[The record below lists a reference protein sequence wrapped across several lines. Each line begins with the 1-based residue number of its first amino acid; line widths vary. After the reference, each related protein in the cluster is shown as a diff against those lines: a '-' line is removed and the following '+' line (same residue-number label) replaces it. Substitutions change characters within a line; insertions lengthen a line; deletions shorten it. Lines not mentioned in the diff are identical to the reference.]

1 MSFDGMFTHAMVN
14 ELNQN
19 LSGGRISKIQQPFA
33 NELIL
38 TVRSNRKNRQLLLSA
53 HPNYARVQITDQPFA
68 NPAKPS
74 TFVMSL
80 RKYITSAIV
89 QDFRQLNNDRVVMID
104 LSAKNELGDI
114 HEYTL
119 IT

>member
-53 HPNYARVQITDQPFA
+53 HPNYARVYITDQPFA

-74 TFVMSL
+74 TFVIAL

-89 QDFRQLNNDRVVMID
+89 QHLRQLNYDRMVMIY
-104 LSAKNELGDI
+104 LSVK
-114 HEYTL
+114 
-119 IT
+119 